1 MARCAVWGVLNVT
14 PDSFSD
20 GGEFLAVDAA
30 VAHAERMLAQGA
42 DVLDVGGE
50 SSRPP
55 GKTYGDGFV
64 HVAADEEIARVVPV
78 IERLLGRATVSIDTV
93 KGEVARAA
101 LAAGARIV
109 NDVSGGADDDL
120 LAAVA
125 EADAELVLMHTRA
138 RGKVDAETADY
149 DDVVVD
155 VRRELLDAVERARRF
170 GVAPARVWLDPG
182 IGFAKTPTQSAHLLG
197 GLRSLVD
204 TGHRV
209 LVGASRKS
217 WIAGVME
224 RAGAPRPAPSERLG
238 GSLAAVSAAVFAG
251 CHAVR
256 VHDVFESVQAVR
268 TSEAMRGPA

>member
-1 MARCAVWGVLNVT
+1 MGRCAVWGVLNVT

-20 GGEFLAVDAA
+20 GGELPNADAA
-30 VAHAERMLAQGA
+30 VARAERLLAEGA

-55 GKTYGDGFV
+55 GKTYGEGFT
-64 HVAADEEIARVVPV
+64 HVAAADEIARVVPV
-78 IERLLGRATVSIDTV
+78 IERLRGRATLSVDTV

-109 NDVSGGADDDL
+109 NDVSGGADDAL
-120 LAAVA
+120 LEAVA

-138 RGKVDAETADY
+138 RGKVDAETTGY

-155 VRRELLDAVERARRF
+155 VRRELLEAVERARRF
-170 GVAPARVWLDPG
+170 GVAPARVWIDPG
-182 IGFAKTPTQSAHLLG
+182 IGFAKTSAQSARLLG
-197 GLRSLVD
+197 GLPALVD

-224 RAGAPRPAPSERLG
+224 RAGADRPGTSERLG

-256 VHDVFESVQAVR
+256 VHDVFESVQTAR
-268 TSEAMRGPA
+268 TCEAMRGRA